1 MGDFPA
7 DMLKVIQDMHLSL
20 ITKIVNLSFGNGC
33 FADDLK
39 LAEVSPILKKLKK
52 SDDLDKESIGLSLF
66 YLMSKRSVKESFRA
80 KLMCSSKISCQTY

>member
-39 LAEVSPILKKLKK
+39 LAEVSPILKK
-52 SDDLDKESIGLSLF
+52 SDDLDKESMGLSLF
-66 YLMSKRSVKESFRA
+66 YLMSQGSVKESFRA

>member
-39 LAEVSPILKKLKK
+39 LAEVSPILKK

-66 YLMSKRSVKESFRA
+66 YLMSQRSVKESFRA

>member
-39 LAEVSPILKKLKK
+39 LAEVSPILKK
-52 SDDLDKESIGLSLF
+52 SDDLDKESICLSLF
-66 YLMSKRSVKESFRA
+66 YLMSQRSVKE
-80 KLMCSSKISCQTY
+80 

>member
-20 ITKIVNLSFGNGC
+20 ITKIVNLSFGNRC

-39 LAEVSPILKKLKK
+39 LAEVSPILKK

-66 YLMSKRSVKESFRA
+66 YLMSQRSVKESFRA
-80 KLMCSSKISCQTY
+80 KLMRSSRISCQTY

>member
-20 ITKIVNLSFGNGC
+20 IMKIVNLSFGNGC

-39 LAEVSPILKKLKK
+39 LAEVSPILKK

-66 YLMSKRSVKESFRA
+66 YLMSQRSVKESLRA

>member
-7 DMLKVIQDMHLSL
+7 DMLKVTQDIHLSL

-39 LAEVSPILKKLKK
+39 LAEVSPILKK

-66 YLMSKRSVKESFRA
+66 YLMSQRSVKESFRT
-80 KLMCSSKISCQTY
+80 KLMRSSRISCQTY

>member
-1 MGDFPA
+1 
-7 DMLKVIQDMHLSL
+7 MLKVTQDIHLSL

-39 LAEVSPILKKLKK
+39 LAEVSPILKK

-66 YLMSKRSVKESFRA
+66 YLMSQRSVKESFRA

>member
-7 DMLKVIQDMHLSL
+7 DMLKVIQDMHLSV

-39 LAEVSPILKKLKK
+39 LAEVSPILKK

-66 YLMSKRSVKESFRA
+66 YLMSQRSVKESFRA

>member
-7 DMLKVIQDMHLSL
+7 DMLKVTQDIHLSL

-39 LAEVSPILKKLKK
+39 LAEVSPILKK

-66 YLMSKRSVKESFRA
+66 YLMSQRSVKESFRA

>member
-39 LAEVSPILKKLKK
+39 LAEVSPILKK
-52 SDDLDKESIGLSLF
+52 SDDLDKESIGVSLF
-66 YLMSKRSVKESFRA
+66 YLMSQRSVKESFRA

>member
-20 ITKIVNLSFGNGC
+20 ITKIVNLSFGKGC

-39 LAEVSPILKKLKK
+39 LAEVSPILKK

-66 YLMSKRSVKESFRA
+66 YLMSQRSVKESFRA

>member
-39 LAEVSPILKKLKK
+39 LAEVSPILKK
-52 SDDLDKESIGLSLF
+52 SDDLDKESLGLSLF
-66 YLMSKRSVKESFRA
+66 YLMSQRSVKESFRA

>member
-33 FADDLK
+33 FADDSK
-39 LAEVSPILKKLKK
+39 LAEVSPILKK

-66 YLMSKRSVKESFRA
+66 YLMSQRSVKESFRA